1 MSQYTPTSGTIL
13 QINHNHINA
22 SQYGCELTLTLQSM
36 DQGIV
41 NIAISGSTYVF
52 NHHPLKVGD
61 SVTCFYSLLA
71 PVPLIYPPLYRALVV
86 VPTPAGTYASL
97 DIYHRLSHSNQL
109 ANSDDTLILNL
120 SRQIPMASPSLG
132 RFLISC
138 FWFSTAPLP
147 VVSLHRPLRTR
158 SSYSA
163 QENSQVFLQT
173 QRLTHCLRKNRE
185 SRIGTPCFIY

>member
-41 NIAISGSTYVF
+41 NIAVSGSTYVF

-86 VPTPAGTYASL
+86 VPTPSGTYASL
-97 DIYHRLSHSNQL
+97 DVYHRLSHSSQL

-120 SRQIPMASPSLG
+120 SRQIPVQLPNGQPFLG
-132 RFLISC
+132 ALTDKLLLVLYSA
-138 FWFSTAPLP
+138 T
-147 VVSLHRPLRTR
+147 TR
-158 SSYSA
+158 SIPA
-163 QENSQVFLQT
+163 QTTPDQIIVF
-173 QRLTHCLRKNRE
+173 CPGE
-185 SRIGTPCFIY
+185 

>member
-71 PVPLIYPPLYRALVV
+71 PVPLIYPPLYSESFPSDPDSASQWPALLWG
-86 VPTPAGTYASL
+86 A
-97 DIYHRLSHSNQL
+97 
-109 ANSDDTLILNL
+109 
-120 SRQIPMASPSLG
+120 
-132 RFLISC
+132 F
-138 FWFSTAPLP
+138 
-147 VVSLHRPLRTR
+147 
-158 SSYSA
+158 
-163 QENSQVFLQT
+163 
-173 QRLTHCLRKNRE
+173 
-185 SRIGTPCFIY
+185 